1 MKHAS
6 YSLIHIAV
14 IAAVAATVAPAHAKF
29 VLEGQN
35 IDLTKTTYN
44 DDIIGGQYIYGSEP
58 SKESYFGPNGEKLY
72 DTLKDFESTTIYL
85 GKNQKVKKE
94 VVVEHIYTAMGLRW
108 KRKESSILVEPMQ

>member
-35 IDLTKTTYN
+35 IDLTETTYN
-44 DDIIGGQYIYGSEP
+44 SDIIGGQYIYGSEP
-58 SKESYFGPNGEKLY
+58 SGSY
-72 DTLKDFESTTIYL
+72 
-85 GKNQKVKKE
+85 
-94 VVVEHIYTAMGLRW
+94 
-108 KRKESSILVEPMQ
+108 